1 MKPTTAL
8 VLLATGFEEIEAI
21 TTIDV
26 LRRADMD
33 VTVAGLTAGP
43 LTAARKTVHVPD
55 VALDDVLARDFD
67 IVILPG
73 GNDGTAN
80 LKADARVKEL
90 LFRQKAAGRW
100 VAAIC
105 AAPTILV
112 AHGWL
117 DEDQKIVS
125 HPGTQKSVPPRHLI
139 ASARVVVD
147 GDGKLITSLAAGSA
161 MEFAYAIVTA
171 LRGPE
176 AVRAVD
182 NGVFAPY
189 ALDAALVVEV

>member
-1 MKPTTAL
+1 MKKTAL

-33 VTVAGLTAGP
+33 VTVAGLTYGP
-43 LTAARKTVHVPD
+43 IIAARKTAHMPD
-55 VALDDVLARDFD
+55 VLLQDVIHQNFD
-67 IVILPG
+67 VVVLPG
-73 GNDGTAN
+73 GNEGTAN
-80 LKADARVKEL
+80 LKDDARVKDL
-90 LFRQKAAGRW
+90 LFRQKAEHRW

-112 AHGWL
+112 AHEWL
-117 DEDQKIVS
+117 DLGQKLIG
-125 HPGTQKSVPPRHLI
+125 HPSTHKLLPSGSLLS
-139 ASARVVVD
+139 SARVVVD
-147 GDGKLITSLAAGSA
+147 GRLITSLAAGSA
-161 MEFAYAIVTA
+161 MEFAYTIVA
-171 LRGPE
+171 NLLGPD

-182 NGVFAPY
+182 AGVCAPY